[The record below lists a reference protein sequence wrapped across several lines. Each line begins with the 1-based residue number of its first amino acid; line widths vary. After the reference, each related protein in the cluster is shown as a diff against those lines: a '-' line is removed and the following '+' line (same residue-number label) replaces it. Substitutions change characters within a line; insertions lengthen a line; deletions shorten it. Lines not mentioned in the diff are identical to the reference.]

1 MNFPVNYCKLIGRS
15 NGLRTRI
22 LHADNNIRLL
32 SKVSE
37 EKVSSEELYSVS
49 GDDNLAAYLEEKE
62 AEIEAKRNKSML
74 RPQHYNILHGKVPY
88 DEPKC
93 DIHYSLRYKKRM
105 FGRYGYESGV
115 NPGALWPSAEEI
127 NEQMEYEKV
136 AFPYTIMEMLERAHQ
151 RLENEE
157 KLIQERQAKLASNM
171 KKLEQWKQDIAA
183 RAAKKI
189 QVAAAAKAK
198 KDALIEE
205 VRRHFGY
212 KIDPKDEKFKDML
225 LQKERDQKKKL
236 KAERAKAKQEM
247 LLASLEK
254 S

>member
-1 MNFPVNYCKLIGRS
+1 MNFPVNYCKLIRRS

-22 LHADNNIRLL
+22 LHANNIRLL
-32 SKVSE
+32 SKVE
-37 EKVSSEELYSVS
+37 EKVPSEELYSVS
-49 GDDNLAAYLEEKE
+49 GDDSLEAYLEEKE

-74 RPQHYNILHGKVPY
+74 RPQHYNILHGNVPY

-115 NPGALWPSAEEI
+115 NPGALWPSSEEI
-127 NEQMEYEKV
+127 NEKMEYEKV
-136 AFPYTIMEMLERAHQ
+136 AFPYTIMEMLERVRQ
-151 RLENEE
+151 RRENEE

-212 KIDPKDEKFKDML
+212 KVDPKDEKFKDML